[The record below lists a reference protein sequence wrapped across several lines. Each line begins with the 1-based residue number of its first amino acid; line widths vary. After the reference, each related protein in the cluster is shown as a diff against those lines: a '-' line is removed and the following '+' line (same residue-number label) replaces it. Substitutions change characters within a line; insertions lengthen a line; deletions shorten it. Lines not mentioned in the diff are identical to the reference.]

1 MTIQQRIGE
10 LKKELKVRGV
20 WKLIE
25 GEGKNALESRAN
37 YNILV
42 EAELEG
48 IKFALEEVGKAIDS
62 MPNKLREIIENPE
75 LLEVGNIKI
84 RYLIDKEEL
93 KQRLGLI

>member
-42 EAELEG
+42 EAKLEG
-48 IKFALEEVGKAIDS
+48 IKFTLEEVGKAID
-62 MPNKLREIIENPE
+62 KVFL
-75 LLEVGNIKI
+75 
-84 RYLIDKEEL
+84 KEYGKKWVNEL
-93 KQRLGLI
+93 KQKLGLL